1 MVGMLAPPTR
11 PDAGPGFQVKVLNGR
26 ASAED
31 PLYTPREVFP
41 TPPRPRSIFT
51 QELNRGT
58 SLIRNTPLLGPYSRT
73 MPRVLWWS

>member
-1 MVGMLAPPTR
+1 MVCVLAHPTR
-11 PDAGPGFQVKVLNGR
+11 PEAGPGFQVKVLNGR

-51 QELNRGT
+51 QELNRCFFWPKRSLRDLHVPGGT
-58 SLIRNTPLLGPYSRT
+58 RTPQHCD
-73 MPRVLWWS
+73 